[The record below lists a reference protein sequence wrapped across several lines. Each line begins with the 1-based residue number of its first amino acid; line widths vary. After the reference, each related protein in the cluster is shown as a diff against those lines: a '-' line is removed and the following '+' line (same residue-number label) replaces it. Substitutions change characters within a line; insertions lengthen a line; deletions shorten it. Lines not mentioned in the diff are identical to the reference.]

1 MTDFYYNNCM
11 AEGDIQSSFGK
22 KVFFLHPSAL
32 VQNQVISELAQ
43 EEFEVYIL
51 KDEAKLRQ
59 AISIYPDS
67 IVFASINET
76 MKEEA
81 WDKLVR
87 TIMGTPETE
96 KVKVGIIASVNNEEL
111 KKKYVDQYKVACGF
125 TVVKSDYIE
134 AARQLVDILDSV
146 DAKGRRKFLRLLMD
160 NDSKTTVNLPI
171 NGTYINGLIKDISV
185 VGFSCV
191 FDEDPRL
198 TKNGLFSDI
207 QIRLQSQLIKAEG
220 IVFGSRMDGE
230 EKCYV
235 ILFSKRID
243 PSVRTKI
250 RKYIQASLQH
260 NIEKEL
266 K

>member
-1 MTDFYYNNCM
+1 M
-11 AEGDIQSSFGK
+11 AEGGNSGSFGK

-32 VQNQVISELAQ
+32 VQNQVVSELAQ

-59 AISIYPDS
+59 ALDMYPDS

-76 MKEEA
+76 MKEDA

-87 TIMGTPETE
+87 TILGDPDNNSI
-96 KVKVGIIASVNNEEL
+96 KVGIIASVNNEEI
-111 KKKYVDQYKVACGF
+111 KKKYLEQYKVQCGF
-125 TVVKSDYIE
+125 TVIKSDFNEAVKRLIE
-134 AARQLVDILDSV
+134 ILNGA
-146 DAKGRRKFLRLLMD
+146 DAKGRRKFLRFLID
-160 NDSKTTVNLPI
+160 KDTKTTVNLPM
-171 NGTYINGLIKDISV
+171 NGTYVNGLIKDISV

-191 FDEDPRL
+191 FDVDPNL
-198 TKNGLFSDI
+198 TKNGLFDDI
-207 QIRLQSQLIKAEG
+207 QIRLQSQLVKAEG

-235 ILFSKRID
+235 ILFSKRTD

-250 RKYIQASLQH
+250 RKYIQSSLQH
-260 NIEKEL
+260 NMEKEL